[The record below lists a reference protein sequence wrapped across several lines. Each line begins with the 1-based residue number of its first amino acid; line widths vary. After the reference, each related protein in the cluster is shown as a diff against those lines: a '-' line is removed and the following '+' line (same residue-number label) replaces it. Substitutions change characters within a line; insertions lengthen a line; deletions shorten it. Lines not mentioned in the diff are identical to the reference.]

1 MEAASLIIG
10 NGNWGTKPSELLGYY
25 VENGNQYRPLIGD
38 VSRSSTK
45 MVTNK
50 DGLLEKVN
58 PNIASIDYSD
68 DVKGSLLL
76 EPQSTNLITYSEDF
90 NSGVWKR
97 QSGTIS
103 DGGVGLFYLRP
114 LSSVIKY
121 ESTSTGYN
129 QLYSQIST
137 STVIGNDY
145 TEFFYIKTTGVP
157 FIHVQ
162 VQALGNDS
170 VLVIDVDNSSIFST
184 TGITNVSV
192 DFLNDDWIKIKYSY
206 EALLV
211 KSLFTKC
218 YLSSTSSFYGDGVPI
233 GSEAYITTVQLEA
246 LPYATSYIPTSGSAV
261 TRVQDYFHN
270 FGDVNTFNSEEG
282 VLSIEMAAL
291 GEGFN
296 RYISLS
302 DGTNTNRLILRYT
315 SSNASIST
323 YVVVGG
329 NVITYI
335 SSTVSDIT
343 KSSKVAFS
351 YKENNYSLYINGVK
365 VAEQLS
371 GITFPPNTL
380 NKLSFANSNG
390 SYFSFFGK
398 VKELQV
404 YKESL
409 TDSELI
415 TLTTI

>member
-261 TRVQDYFHN
+261 TRVKDVATN
-270 FGDVNTFNSEEG
+270 FGDVNTFNSAAGTLFFEG
-282 VLSIEMAAL
+282 SFLDGSDYNTISISNDSGSDKCRLWFDNTNLVFATYVNNINQV
-291 GEGFN
+291 F
-296 RYISLS
+296 ISLPIS
-302 DGTNTNRLILRYT
+302 NNVNYKIAVKYKTNDFGLF
-315 SSNASIST
+315 
-323 YVVVGG
+323 V
-329 NVITYI
+329 
-335 SSTVSDIT
+335 
-343 KSSKVAFS
+343 
-351 YKENNYSLYINGVK
+351 NGVK
-365 VAEQLS
+365 SPNIAVNIGGVPSINSYKKLNFNS
-371 GITFPPNTL
+371 GSIYNNL
-380 NKLSFANSNG
+380 N
-390 SYFSFFGK
+390 GK
-398 VKELQV
+398 VKQVQV
-404 YKESL
+404 YKTAL